1 MVRTRNHLIINE
13 RCRCASGRTSR
24 RIPHCPYGLSV
35 LSERESV
42 SPRLLAAIKDNLFR
56 HYLHLFY
63 RLVANFWQSSLCV
76 VTSSSAAAADDD
88 TNLQYTVSLV
98 LHNSLKVVCPHI
110 CMEVVWMVSPL
121 PKQLP
126 LNYIIILCK
135 IRPFLILNPLE
146 VRTDKGAS
154 TGIVSQPNWTLS
166 P

>member
-63 RLVANFWQSSLCV
+63 RLVANFWQSFLCV
-76 VTSSSAAAADDD
+76 VTSSSAAADDD
-88 TNLQYTVSLV
+88 TNLQYTVSFWIRHRSPHTDRKFMCHSCCTIRQRLCV
-98 LHNSLKVVCPHI
+98 RIYVWRWYGWCP
-110 CMEVVWMVSPL
+110 
-121 PKQLP
+121 
-126 LNYIIILCK
+126 LCLSNCHW
-135 IRPFLILNPLE
+135 I
-146 VRTDKGAS
+146 
-154 TGIVSQPNWTLS
+154 TLLS
-166 P
+166 CAKSGHFSF